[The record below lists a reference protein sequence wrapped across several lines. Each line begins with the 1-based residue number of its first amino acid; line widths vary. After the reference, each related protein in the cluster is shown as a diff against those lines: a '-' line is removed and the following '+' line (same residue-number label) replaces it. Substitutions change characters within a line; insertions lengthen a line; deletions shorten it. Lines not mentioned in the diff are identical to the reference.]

1 MKALSTIKHLASE
14 IEVSL
19 AQALPRQRKTQ
30 RHKLSLAV
38 AAVLEARTGNT
49 AEIAALLPLETERPD
64 MRYQW
69 LSRLLSNKHIKVDE
83 VMAPFARQVLA
94 ESCAHG
100 EVVLLSI
107 DQSSIA
113 DRHSILMLS
122 VGYGERALPL
132 IWCVRAGLGNIGYDG
147 QEPLLEQVRE
157 WLPKGAPVLLLGDR
171 VYGSV
176 ELIRYCQ
183 RHGWGY
189 RLRLKNN
196 LLVDTGTA
204 STTTGGLAQPVSA
217 GARGGLYLNDV
228 WLTEQQVHTHLGI
241 IHDSGHDE
249 AWIIAMDVTPNR
261 ARVLDYGARWPIEP
275 LFSDFKSRGF
285 NLEHSQL
292 VYPERVACL
301 LLIMSLALHWAAR
314 SGRWDALT
322 CPSPDEEKSRQPS
335 DDNVPVV
342 RRVARQ
348 RLSWFKR
355 GLRLLR
361 YLAQCLKP
369 LPPLYPRPT

>member
-1 MKALSTIKHLASE
+1 MSTITHLASE
-14 IEVSL
+14 IEASL
-19 AQALPRQRKTQ
+19 AQALPKQRKTQ

-49 AEIAALLPLETERPD
+49 AEIAALLPLATERLD

-94 ESCAHG
+94 ENCAHG
-100 EVVLLSI
+100 EVVMLSI
-107 DQSSIA
+107 DQSSLA
-113 DRHSILMLS
+113 DRHSILMIS

-132 IWCVRAGLGNIGYDG
+132 IWSVRVGLGNIGYDG
-147 QEPLLEQVRE
+147 QEPLLEQVRA
-157 WLPKGAPVLLLGDR
+157 WLPEGAQVLLLGDR
-171 VYGSV
+171 FYGCV

-183 RHGWGY
+183 RQSWGY

-196 LLVDTGTA
+196 LLVDTGTV
-204 STTTGGLAQPVSA
+204 STTTGGLAGPVSA
-217 GARGGLYLNDV
+217 GVRDGCYLKDIY
-228 WLTEQQVHTHLGI
+228 LTEQQVQTHLGI
-241 IHDSGHDE
+241 IHDSGHKE
-249 AWIIAMDVTPNR
+249 AWIIAMNVIPNR

-292 VYPERVACL
+292 VYPERVARL

-314 SGRWDALT
+314 SGRWNAHNR
-322 CPSPDEEKSRQPS
+322 PSPDEEKSRQTHE
-335 DDNVPVV
+335 NNAPVV

-369 LPPLYPRPT
+369 LPPLYPRTT

>member
-1 MKALSTIKHLASE
+1 VKPLGTITHLASE
-14 IEVSL
+14 IEASL
-19 AQALPRQRKTQ
+19 AQALPGQRQTQ

-64 MRYQW
+64 MRYPW
-69 LSRLLSNKHIKVDE
+69 LSRLLGNKPIKVDE

-107 DQSSIA
+107 DQRSIA

-122 VGYGERALPL
+122 VGDGERALPL
-132 IWCVRAGLGNIGYDG
+132 IWCVRAGLGNIGYEG
-147 QEPLLEQVRE
+147 QEPLLEQVRA
-157 WLPKGAPVLLLGDR
+157 WLPKGAQVLLLGDR
-171 VYGSV
+171 FYGSV

-204 STTTGGLAQPVSA
+204 STTTGGLAEPVSA
-217 GARGGLYLNDV
+217 GAGAGLYLNDI

-241 IHDSGHDE
+241 IHENGHEE
-249 AWIIAMDVTPNR
+249 AWIIAMEATPNR

-301 LLIMSLALHWAAR
+301 LLMMSLALYWAAR
-314 SGRWDALT
+314 SGRWDAHT
-322 CPSPDEEKSRQPS
+322 RPSVDEKKVTRPAMTMPLWCAALLANACLGSS
-335 DDNVPVV
+335 
-342 RRVARQ
+342 VAYAYYAIS
-348 RLSWFKR
+348 LS
-355 GLRLLR
+355 
-361 YLAQCLKP
+361 A
-369 LPPLYPRPT
+369 

>member
-1 MKALSTIKHLASE
+1 MSTIRHLASE
-14 IEVSL
+14 IEASL
-19 AQALPRQRKTQ
+19 ALALPGQRKTQ

-49 AEIAALLPLETERPD
+49 AEIASLLPLETERED

-69 LSRLLSNKHIKVDE
+69 LSRLLSNPHVKVAE

-107 DQSSIA
+107 DQSSLA
-113 DRHSILMLS
+113 DRHSILMIS

-132 IWCVRAGLGNIGYDG
+132 LWAVRAGLGNLGYAD
-147 QEPLLEQVRE
+147 QEVLLEQVRE
-157 WLPKGAPVLLLGDR
+157 WLPEGAQVMLLGDR
-171 VYGSV
+171 FYGSV

-183 RHGWGY
+183 RQGWRY

-196 LLVDTGTA
+196 WLVDTGTV
-204 STTTGGLAQPVSA
+204 STTTGALAEPVSA
-217 GARGGLYLNDV
+217 GQRDGCYLRDI
-228 WLTEQQVHTHLGI
+228 WLTEQQLQTHLGI
-241 IHDSGHDE
+241 IHDQGHEE
-249 AWIIAMDVTPNR
+249 AWIIAMDVPPNR

-292 VYPERVACL
+292 VYPDRVARL
-301 LLIMSLALHWAAR
+301 LLIMSVALHWAAR
-314 SGRWDALT
+314 TGCWDAQT
-322 CPSPDEEKSRQPS
+322 RPCVDEKKSRQTA
-335 DDNVPVV
+335 DDNAPVV

-361 YLAQCLKP
+361 YFAQRLMP